1 MKKLEQIKRS
11 YLKNG
16 YAVLKNYIS
25 KNLIKEMLADTKK
38 LKERKKVKKNVFDV
52 HYLKSGELSSIHN
65 IANYFPKYKK
75 FATKSKIIKVFR
87 AIYGSASNAQYNLS
101 YFNKPKKKGIETKI
115 HQDNAYFL
123 LKPAEACT
131 FWIPT
136 CDVTKRNSAM
146 FYYAGSQKEG
156 LLKHKFNG
164 NPGASLCISKKIQKK
179 IGKKYKKNFISMKK
193 GDCIIHSP
201 LVVHG
206 ASSNKSSVN
215 RGSFNFNLRSKKA
228 NPDRAELIKHNKK
241 LKDRYK

>member
-1 MKKLEQIKRS
+1 MNKLKKIKKS

-16 YAVLKNYIS
+16 YAVLKNYIP
-25 KNLIKEMLADTKK
+25 KNLIKEMLNDTKK
-38 LKERKKVKKNVFDV
+38 LKESKKAKKNIFDI
-52 HYLKSGELSSIHN
+52 HYLKTGELSSIHN

-75 FATKSKIIKVFR
+75 FATKSKVIEVFR
-87 AIYGSASNAQYNLS
+87 EIYGPASNDQYNLS
-101 YFNKPKKKGIETKI
+101 YFNKPKKKGVETKI

-136 CDVTKRNSAM
+136 CDVTKKNSAM

-156 LLKHKFNG
+156 LLEHKLNG
-164 NPGASLCISKKIQKK
+164 NPGASLCISNKIQKK
-179 IGKKYKKNFISMKK
+179 IEKKYKKNFISMKK

-201 LVVHG
+201 LVIHG
-206 ASSNKSSVN
+206 ASSNQSSIN

-228 NPDRAELIKHNKK
+228 KPNHAELIKHKNK
-241 LKDRYK
+241 LVDRYK